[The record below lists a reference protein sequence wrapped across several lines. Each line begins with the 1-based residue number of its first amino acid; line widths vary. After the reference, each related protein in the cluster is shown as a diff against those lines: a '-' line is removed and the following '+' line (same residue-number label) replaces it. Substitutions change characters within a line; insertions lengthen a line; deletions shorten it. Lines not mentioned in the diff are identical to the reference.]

1 MLALAEP
8 SAGVPG
14 NYATTVSTPTGSDRG
29 HCKGKEVKAM
39 SIENRTYFRDR
50 AEQELAAAAIAAN
63 PSIGAIHADLAK
75 LYHAQADGPIQAG
88 EVSTLEALLVAAF
101 CADEDGFH
109 HSRHSGQA

>member
-1 MLALAEP
+1 
-8 SAGVPG
+8 
-14 NYATTVSTPTGSDRG
+14 
-29 HCKGKEVKAM
+29 M
-39 SIENRTYFRDR
+39 SIENRAYFRDR

-101 CADEDGFH
+101 CADGDSFH
-109 HSRHSGQA
+109 QSRQSAQA